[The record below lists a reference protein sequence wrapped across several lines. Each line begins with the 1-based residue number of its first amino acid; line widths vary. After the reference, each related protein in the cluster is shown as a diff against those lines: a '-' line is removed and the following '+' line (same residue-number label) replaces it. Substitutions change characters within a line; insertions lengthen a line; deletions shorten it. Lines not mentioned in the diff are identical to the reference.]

1 MGDYTI
7 FLFFFKFIKSNMEKK
22 VWGKIAH
29 KETN

>member
-1 MGDYTI
+1 MGTI
-7 FLFFFKFIKSNMEKK
+7 QFFFFFFKFIKSNMEKK